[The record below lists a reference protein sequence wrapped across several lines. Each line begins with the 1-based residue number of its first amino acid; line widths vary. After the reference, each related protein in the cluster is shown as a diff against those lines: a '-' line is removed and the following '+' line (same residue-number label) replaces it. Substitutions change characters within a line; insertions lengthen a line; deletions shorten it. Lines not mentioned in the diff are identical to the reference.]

1 MGAEHSHGPT
11 TPSSPGAVRAT
22 LAVLIP
28 LALATLVALVWL
40 WPDDRDPGPAKSGAQ
55 QQHVTGTIISVTFKQ
70 CPVVGAPEGD
80 TPPGAEG
87 SGDGKPK
94 GRTPARCG
102 DAKVELT
109 SGAQSGQVVTTELPS
124 GPGSSRYGPGDEIVL
139 IAMAGDAGA
148 GTYQISDHER
158 SVPLWIVG
166 AAFIITVIA
175 FGRLRG
181 LTALIGLGITFAL
194 LLTFLIPAILAGSPP
209 LLVAIVCAAAII
221 LVVLFLTHGFTVPTA
236 IAVVGTMLCLALTGL
251 LATAAIDLTHLSGIT
266 DDSSLYLDIDYNI
279 NTKGLLLASIII
291 GSLGVLDDVTVT
303 QAVTVTELAR
313 ANPSYGFFQLYRAAT
328 RVGRAHIASVINTII
343 LAYAGASL
351 PLLLM
356 FNIGNMP
363 LGQALTSPVLAQEI
377 VRAVAGTLGL
387 IAAVPITTAL
397 AALAGSRRSADVSDA
412 TPDDIPASA
421 PSPTATRARAMALYE
436 DPDEPMWP
444 APTSSP
450 PPPDSAT

>member
-1 MGAEHSHGPT
+1 MGSNHAHGPAAR
-11 TPSSPGAVRAT
+11 SSPGAVRAT

-28 LALATLVALVWL
+28 LALATLAALVWL
-40 WPDDRDPGPAKSGAQ
+40 WPDDRESSPAQSGARQ
-55 QQHVTGTIISVTFKQ
+55 QQVAGTILSVTYKR
-70 CPVVGAPEGD
+70 CPVVG
-80 TPPGAEG
+80 TPPAEG
-87 SGDGKPK
+87 SGNGKPK

-102 DAKVELT
+102 DAQVELT
-109 SGAQSGQVVTTELPS
+109 SGPRSGQVVTTELPS
-124 GPGSSRYGPGDEIVL
+124 GPGSSRYGPGDDIVL
-139 IAMAGDAGA
+139 IEMAGEAGTT

-166 AAFIITVIA
+166 AAFVITVIA

-194 LLTFLIPAILAGSPP
+194 LLLFLIPAILAGSPP

-221 LVVLFLTHGFTVPTA
+221 LAVLFLTHGFSVPTA
-236 IAVVGTMLCLALTGL
+236 IAVVGTLLCLALTGL
-251 LATAAIDLTHLSGIT
+251 LATVAIDLTHLSGIT

-313 ANPSYGFFQLYRAAT
+313 ANPSYGFFRLYRAAT

-356 FNIGNMP
+356 FNIGDMP

-387 IAAVPITTAL
+387 IAAVPVTTAL
-397 AALAGSRRSADVSDA
+397 AAWAGSRRSGDAPDA
-412 TPDDIPASA
+412 TSGHEPAA
-421 PSPTATRARAMALYE
+421 PPSPTTTRARAFALYE
-436 DPDEPMWP
+436 DHDEPMWP
-444 APTSSP
+444 TPKGSP
-450 PPPDSAT
+450 PSSAT